1 MPLEVKQQRLAQ
13 LNARWNAHA
22 LEKNKAYVGR
32 RVKVLV
38 DGPSKKDEHIYSG
51 YTETNKLVNFT
62 AENAQAGD
70 IVEVIIT
77 EARTWSLKGEEARS

>member
-1 MPLEVKQQRLAQ
+1 MNNTTINGALLKEMFLTGAA
-13 LNARWNAHA
+13 L